1 MQAIFPVD
9 FKFWC
14 FAGRKGIYTVIRAIA
29 LARLYLNFL
38 YYLKLTFSKSQ
49 PNKASSAEKFLLI
62 RRPTHLSSYSNPFY
76 SEVVENSTKIIFFDP
91 KRQLR
96 EDEIYAP
103 LSVKLVLRAL
113 FKCNAAILKAL
124 TARYELEFSDI
135 KLDLRSANLEACF
148 HFETFIYAEQL
159 KELRSIIAEK
169 PIFTFEQVSSY
180 AELEKSI
187 FAKHTLNHVQFG
199 IIPYYPNPTIG
210 LNSTFFIR
218 SNKVLKE
225 YRANFPSRNF
235 KKIRLDKKI
244 FVPVRYDTRRTNNL
258 IFATQ
263 PYRKKQERHL
273 LTSLFNAKISDDIQ
287 IKYHPREGLLYP
299 NFPSIRDVFSVKN
312 ALVITRTSSF
322 TVELFARGVPY
333 ACYIDERDLDLDQGE
348 VSDINDPVAFS
359 DLDELIS
366 AVKDTAGYLNR
377 FIEWRNSRIGDY
389 LDV

>member
-1 MQAIFPVD
+1 MLCRSKGDLYCYQGYRISAFVSKFFSL
-9 FKFWC
+9 FK
-14 FAGRKGIYTVIRAIA
+14 ID
-29 LARLYLNFL
+29 
-38 YYLKLTFSKSQ
+38 FSKSQ

-199 IIPYYPNPTIG
+199 IIPTIR
-210 LNSTFFIR
+210 IQR
-218 SNKVLKE
+218 S
-225 YRANFPSRNF
+225 A
-235 KKIRLDKKI
+235 
-244 FVPVRYDTRRTNNL
+244 
-258 IFATQ
+258 
-263 PYRKKQERHL
+263 
-273 LTSLFNAKISDDIQ
+273 
-287 IKYHPREGLLYP
+287 
-299 NFPSIRDVFSVKN
+299 
-312 ALVITRTSSF
+312 
-322 TVELFARGVPY
+322 
-333 ACYIDERDLDLDQGE
+333 
-348 VSDINDPVAFS
+348 
-359 DLDELIS
+359 
-366 AVKDTAGYLNR
+366 
-377 FIEWRNSRIGDY
+377 
-389 LDV
+389 